1 MQIRML
7 RLLKESILFFNK
19 FQLILLCL
27 LVPKMKKVVKNMS
40 SAIVTVFKHI
50 ICSNSK

>member
-7 RLLKESILFFNK
+7 RLTKEKYFLFFNK

-27 LVPKMKKVVKNMS
+27 IVPKMLLKKMS
-40 SAIVTVFKHI
+40 SAIVLISALRVEF
-50 ICSNSK
+50 